1 VLNFFLTLGI
11 LTGQGILVSIIQT
24 LLSGLIQDKLQLDL
38 TVSYLTLSSY
48 LPLVLDGYSFMLQ

>member
-1 VLNFFLTLGI
+1 VLNFLLTLGI
-11 LTGQGILVSIIQT
+11 LTGQGILVSLIQS
-24 LLSGLIQDKLQLDL
+24 LLADLIQDKLKLDM

>member
-11 LTGQGILVSIIQT
+11 LTGQGILVSIIKT
-24 LLSGLIQDKLQLDL
+24 LLSGLIQDKMQLDL